1 MTLNVE
7 QQKAV
12 ENGEA
17 VALNV
22 SGTECIL
29 VRKDIYLR
37 RGADVDTAGVDSTP
51 WTSEEMNLLADEA
64 EVMISRMEGCD
75 N

>member
-12 ENGEA
+12 ENGEP
-17 VALNV
+17 VALNM

-37 RGADVDTAGVDSTP
+37 LEAEVDTAP
-51 WTSEEMNLLADEA
+51 WANEEMDLLADEA
-64 EVMISRMEGCD
+64 EEMISRMERHEH
-75 N
+75 

>member
-1 MTLNVE
+1 MTLSVE

-17 VALNV
+17 VALNL

-29 VRKDIYLR
+29 VRKDIYR
-37 RGADVDTAGVDSTP
+37 RLEAEIDATP
-51 WTSEEMNLLADEA
+51 WTTEEMDLLADEA
-64 EVMISRMEGCD
+64 EAMISRMETD
-75 N
+75 EH